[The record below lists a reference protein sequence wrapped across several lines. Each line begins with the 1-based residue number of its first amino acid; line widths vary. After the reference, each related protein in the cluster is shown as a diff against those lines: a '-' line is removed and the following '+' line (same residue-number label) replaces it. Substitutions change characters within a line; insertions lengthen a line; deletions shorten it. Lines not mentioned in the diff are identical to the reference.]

1 MMNLDEIMTLI
12 RKGLWDDAISRV
24 AGIEDS
30 LEKVQVLIFIAT
42 EIYSY
47 GDLESALE
55 VLGDA
60 EYYSNKIKDTG
71 SKAIAYANLGFAY
84 AVFGDYDSSGEL
96 FVRAL
101 DMVDRLRRTHSSS
114 EIGEILGYV
123 AHYLGMAG
131 MIEDSLEQFE
141 KAFDLIVNSKIGYV
155 QKLDLLIKLGD
166 LMVESGDYLNSKEAL
181 RFYERAHDLFDK
193 LRVSEKA
200 ADVEKKIEI
209 CKTLLHSGTPTL
221 RNALKE
227 GRYKYAAAK
236 VMESEMVNKEKAIAL
251 LEISFWLK
259 KVEVFTYGNMV
270 DKALELLNISELQGE
285 EVEYIAF
292 LLSELGKP
300 KEALKLAAT
309 IDDVRKK
316 SEAFKGI
323 ALALIE
329 EGEILTAEELIKKI
343 PDPIIRA
350 EAEEEFRKI
359 MLAR

>member
-24 AGIEDS
+24 AEIEDS

-47 GDLESALE
+47 HGDVESALQI
-55 VLGDA
+55 LGDA
-60 EYYSNKIKDTG
+60 EYYSNRIKETD

-96 FVRAL
+96 FIRAL
-101 DMVDRLRRTHSSS
+101 NMVDRLERTHGSS
-114 EIGEILGYV
+114 EIGEILGHV

-141 KAFDLIVNSKIGYV
+141 RAFDLIVNSKIDYV

-166 LMVESGDYLNSKEAL
+166 LMVESGDYLNSKDAL
-181 RFYERAHDLFDK
+181 HFYERAHDLFDK
-193 LRVSEKA
+193 LHVSEKA
-200 ADVEKKIEI
+200 ADVEKKMKI

-221 RNALKE
+221 RKALKE
-227 GRYKYAAAK
+227 GRYNYAATW
-236 VMESEMVNKEKAIAL
+236 VMESEMENKDKVIAL

-259 KVEVFTYGNMV
+259 KVERTGDMV
-270 DKALELLNISELQGE
+270 DKALKLLDVSELQGE
-285 EVEYIAF
+285 DVEYIAF

-300 KEALKLAAT
+300 KEALKLAVT
-309 IDDVRKK
+309 IEDVRKK

-323 ALALIE
+323 AMAFIG
-329 EGEILTAEELIKKI
+329 EGEILVAEDLIKKI
-343 PDPIIRA
+343 PDPIVRA
-350 EAEEEFRKI
+350 EAEEEFRRI
-359 MLAR
+359 MMAR

>member
-1 MMNLDEIMTLI
+1 
-12 RKGLWDDAISRV
+12 
-24 AGIEDS
+24 
-30 LEKVQVLIFIAT
+30 
-42 EIYSY
+42 
-47 GDLESALE
+47 
-55 VLGDA
+55 
-60 EYYSNKIKDTG
+60 
-71 SKAIAYANLGFAY
+71 
-84 AVFGDYDSSGEL
+84 
-96 FVRAL
+96 L